1 VIAAAGVISAVV
13 VAGVAGG
20 LGGDGDAPKPIV
32 TDSSLTM
39 APPSTGL
46 PPATQAIM
54 SVSTESTVITTNLSQ
69 PLGYGSAGEPVSDL
83 QERLTELG
91 FFPGPVDGQF
101 GGLTEKAVWAFEK
114 LVMQVPRGEPT
125 GIVTDEMW
133 QFMQQPIEIQP
144 RRKYSAGEATEN
156 HTEVYLPEQVVVFFV
171 NDEAV
176 LISHASSGTGEEWKQ
191 EVTIDVGEYGN
202 ENGTEPSKR
211 GEIGVSITP
220 GGVFEYDRMIDGLR
234 ESALGTLWN
243 PAYFNYGIAIH
254 GALNVPLQPA
264 SHGCIRLPMAIGE
277 VFQQYVAVDDQVFVW
292 DGVKEPEFYGE
303 QVPIFNRIDPDYS
316 TTTTTTTTST
326 TAPAAAAPATT
337 GPTTTHTPHETQP
350 ATTTTELP
358 GTTDP
363 STTPAGST
371 TIAPS

>member
-20 LGGDGDAPKPIV
+20 LSGDGDAPKPTV

-69 PLGYGSAGEPVSDL
+69 PLGYGSAGEPVGDL

-202 ENGTEPSKR
+202 ENGTEPLKR

-264 SHGCIRLPMAIGE
+264 SHGCIRLPLAIGE

-316 TTTTTTTTST
+316 TTTTTTST